1 MQSWFLGALL
11 APTVLGSTCSANLCA
26 RCCGN
31 VSSYNCSLPGLQ
43 LFAPGQ
49 YQGLQANYLSF
60 ATLTSSPNFLS
71 RAEEFEA
78 CTGGS
83 IVFAEAQNIWEDPI
97 KDMGTKEQRG
107 NDIYHAYFMSYSH
120 FPEASALGLAESL
133 EDRLAAS
140 NAELKWETTF
150 PKVQQM
156 GKYRTGS
163 KSQLEFLMY
172 DGDFFVPVI
181 RLDLLERDQ
190 LPLPNT
196 WREVLD
202 LAHRYNGADLN
213 EDGLPDFGMCH
224 FPREGAGYFDWWWP
238 ELMYAIWATY
248 AQVEDTSQGFLFDP
262 KTLEPKLKG
271 PAFQAA
277 IDFMKEMWQDGSEG
291 CISDSFSTGRCAIGF
306 SPPGCWKGIFLNG
319 VARRSSNGTVLWE
332 PKMLD
337 GSYAEP
343 YRFKP
348 FGTTQVEKDG
358 ILEECTPA
366 MCPFAETI
374 PLRGHHGNDDRAR
387 ILPASPLAG
396 KLINRAPFFWSGGL
410 GIVIRKS
417 APKELKDMLWDWMV
431 YTKRVETSAK
441 DVASYA
447 SWLDSWRFTQ
457 LTPDGQYFLNAGWS
471 EVAYQEHRSIM
482 HWALGTDSNGAFN
495 LRLPGAK
502 TYTKTVLASAME
514 LYISGAVQRD
524 EVLERVENG
533 WMAETQRRGILDQL
547 AIYRAALGLTPMED
561 PELCQLHR
569 EAMDRVD
576 PAVCRRFDPVTEFYL
591 IALIALGSLLVA
603 GTLCSCAIFVW
614 HTNHAKKKL
623 LKEKEANLDS
633 TVTRGLATVSELG
646 YPMAIISAQ
655 DFMKVTMEELASCH
669 EGLRDIG
676 YLRVLDTTEEI
687 SHFHDMGNV
696 IVFFSYHWPSW
707 ERLGPDLQQR
717 HAMDHSLTLAGAGW
731 GGKRCV
737 TMAFERFLET

>member
-1 MQSWFLGALL
+1 MSRRLKGSLPWLWAVLVFGAWRSHRAFTPSAITESKEDLCDEFTGDSVITRDWRRGPGVPPEQRWSFWPALPIAPYERRLTKRYEVLPGELWTFEQKQGILYIHVPIRMTVYRSSAKRREGAWRGHLWSVQRMTTRRGLL
-11 APTVLGSTCSANLCA
+11 VYAPVAPTDECLSLLRELEVSKALSDAFNSEAKDLGWGGLLPWRFRKDWKKSFDALRGGGGGLFVAPILSELILNRYLSSDVWPFVEETASRWADMERIIPAHFDAPVSATAEEPTNETRERIGERPLRVPLASHLACPF
-26 RCCGN
+26 RRSPSIHWIREKLRFFFRPPKQVFN
-31 VSSYNCSLPGLQ
+31 SLRL
-43 LFAPGQ
+43 ANTRVCRPGQ
-49 YQGLQANYLSF
+49 RGRRWPSRFEANYLSF

-417 APKELKDMLWDWMV
+417 APKELKDML
-431 YTKRVETSAK
+431 
-441 DVASYA
+441 
-447 SWLDSWRFTQ
+447 
-457 LTPDGQYFLNAGWS
+457 
-471 EVAYQEHRSIM
+471 
-482 HWALGTDSNGAFN
+482 
-495 LRLPGAK
+495 
-502 TYTKTVLASAME
+502 
-514 LYISGAVQRD
+514 
-524 EVLERVENG
+524 
-533 WMAETQRRGILDQL
+533 
-547 AIYRAALGLTPMED
+547 
-561 PELCQLHR
+561 
-569 EAMDRVD
+569 
-576 PAVCRRFDPVTEFYL
+576 
-591 IALIALGSLLVA
+591 
-603 GTLCSCAIFVW
+603 
-614 HTNHAKKKL
+614 
-623 LKEKEANLDS
+623 
-633 TVTRGLATVSELG
+633 
-646 YPMAIISAQ
+646 
-655 DFMKVTMEELASCH
+655 
-669 EGLRDIG
+669 
-676 YLRVLDTTEEI
+676 
-687 SHFHDMGNV
+687 
-696 IVFFSYHWPSW
+696 
-707 ERLGPDLQQR
+707 
-717 HAMDHSLTLAGAGW
+717 
-731 GGKRCV
+731 
-737 TMAFERFLET
+737 